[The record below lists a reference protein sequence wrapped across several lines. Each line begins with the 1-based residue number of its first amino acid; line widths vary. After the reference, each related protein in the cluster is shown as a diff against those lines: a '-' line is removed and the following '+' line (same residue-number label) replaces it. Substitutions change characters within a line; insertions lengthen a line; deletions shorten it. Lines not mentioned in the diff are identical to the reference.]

1 MTPASRLIAA
11 LLLLGQF
18 APAQAGTP
26 PTRSDIPYGPAPEQR
41 FDLYAPPLSKE
52 APLILMVHGGAWRL
66 GDKEMGRVVDNKVA
80 RWVPRGIAFASI
92 NYRMQP
98 KAPPLEQARDV
109 ARALAAVQREAEN
122 LGIDRDNI
130 VLMGHSAG
138 AHLIALLASRPELR
152 DEAGASPW
160 RGTVLLDSGALDVPA
175 IMNARH
181 LPLYDRAFGNNP
193 ADWLAASPYQ
203 QLQQATAPILA
214 ICSSRRARACEQAGR
229 FVTKAQGLGTQAALL
244 PLDKTHGEINA
255 QLGDEPA
262 YTTEV
267 ERHLG
272 NWSPAFA
279 KRLRQGVPQ

>member
-1 MTPASRLIAA
+1 MPLPRLIAA
-11 LLLLGQF
+11 LLLLGQWL
-18 APAQAGTP
+18 AAEAGTP
-26 PTRSDIPYGPAPEQR
+26 PTLADRAYGPAPEQR
-41 FDLYAPPLSKE
+41 FDLYAPPQGKA

-109 ARALAAVQREAEN
+109 AKALAAIQRDAEK

-138 AHLIALLASRPELR
+138 AHLIALLAARPDLQ
-152 DEAGASPW
+152 DEAGVRPW

-175 IMNARH
+175 VMSGRH
-181 LPLYDRAFGNNP
+181 PPLYDRAFGRDP
-193 ADWLAASPYQ
+193 ADWLAASPHQ
-203 QLQQATAPILA
+203 QLHRATAPLLA
-214 ICSSRRARACEQAGR
+214 VCSSRRANACRQAEN
-229 FVTKAQGLGTQAALL
+229 FVAKAQGFGTQASML
-244 PLDKTHGEINA
+244 PLDMTHAETNA
-255 QLGDEPA
+255 QLGEDAA
-262 YTTEV
+262 YTADV

-272 NWSPAFA
+272 GWSAAFG
-279 KRLRQGVPQ
+279 KRLP

>member
-1 MTPASRLIAA
+1 MLLPHRIAA
-11 LLLLGQF
+11 LFLLGQV
-18 APAQAGTP
+18 ALAHADML
-26 PTRSDIPYGPAPEQR
+26 PTLGDVPYGPVAEQR
-41 FDLYAPPLSKE
+41 FDFYAPPQSKD
-52 APLILMVHGGAWRL
+52 APLIVMVHGGGWRR

-98 KAPPLEQARDV
+98 SAAPLDQARDV
-109 ARALAAVQREAEN
+109 ARALAALQRDAGK

-138 AHLIALLASRPELR
+138 AHLIALLAARPDLQ
-152 DEAGASPW
+152 DEAGAKAW

-175 IMNARH
+175 IMNGRH
-181 LPLYDRAFGNNP
+181 LPLYDRAFGSKP

-203 QLQQATAPILA
+203 QLRQASAPLLA
-214 ICSSRRARACEQAGR
+214 VCSSRRFNACPQAGN
-229 FVTKAQGLGTQAALL
+229 FVTKAKGLGTQAAVL
-244 PLDKTHGEINA
+244 PLDKTHAEINA
-255 QLGDEPA
+255 QLGEEAA
-262 YTTEV
+262 YTAEV

-279 KRLRQGVPQ
+279 QRLR

>member
-1 MTPASRLIAA
+1 MPNTSRRIAA

-18 APAQAGTP
+18 SLAQAGTA
-26 PTRSDIPYGPAPEQR
+26 PTLHDIPYGPAPEQR
-41 FDLYAPPLSKE
+41 FDLYAPAQS
-52 APLILMVHGGAWRL
+52 ANSPLILMVHGGAWRL

-109 ARALAAVQREAEN
+109 ARALATMQREAEN

-175 IMNARH
+175 VMNARH
-181 LPLYDRAFGNNP
+181 RPLYDRAFGNNP

-203 QLQQATAPILA
+203 QLHRATAPLLA
-214 ICSSRRARACEQAGR
+214 VCSSRRANACRQAEN
-229 FVTKAQGLGTQAALL
+229 FVAKAQGFGTQAALL
-244 PLDKTHGEINA
+244 PLDKTHAEINA
-255 QLGDEPA
+255 QLGEDSA
-262 YTTEV
+262 YTSEV
-267 ERHLG
+267 EHHLG
-272 NWSPAFA
+272 SWSPAFA
-279 KRLRQGVPQ
+279 TRLRRGVPQ

>member
-1 MTPASRLIAA
+1 MPLLRLIAA

-18 APAQAGTP
+18 ASAGAGTP
-26 PTRSDIPYGPAPEQR
+26 PTLADIPYGPAPEQR
-41 FDLYAPPLSKE
+41 FDLYAPPQSQD

-80 RWVPRGIAFASI
+80 RWVARGIAFASI

-109 ARALAAVQREAEN
+109 ARALAAIQQDAEK

-138 AHLIALLASRPELR
+138 AHLIALLAARPELR
-152 DEAGASPW
+152 DEAGAKHW

-175 IMNARH
+175 IMNSRH
-181 LPLYDRAFGNNP
+181 PPLYDRAFGSDP

-203 QLQQATAPILA
+203 QLRQSSGPLLA
-214 ICSSRRARACEQAGR
+214 VCSSRRANACQQAGN
-229 FVTKAQGLGTQAALL
+229 FVAKAQGFGTPATVL
-244 PLDKTHGEINA
+244 PLDKTHAEINA
-255 QLGDEPA
+255 QLGDEA
-262 YTTEV
+262 VYTAEV
-267 ERHLG
+267 ERHLAH
-272 NWSPAFA
+272 WSAAFA
-279 KRLRQGVPQ
+279 KRLH